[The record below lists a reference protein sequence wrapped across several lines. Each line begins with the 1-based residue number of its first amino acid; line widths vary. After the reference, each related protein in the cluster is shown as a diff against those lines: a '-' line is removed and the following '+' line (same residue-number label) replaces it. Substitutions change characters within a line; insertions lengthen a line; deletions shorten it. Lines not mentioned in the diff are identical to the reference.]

1 MKMANNVSEENLRQL
16 LQNVYEK
23 GQQSE
28 SISVLEFISEIEH
41 EIMEKFKSMKGEKN
55 ETYF

>member
-1 MKMANNVSEENLRQL
+1 MENNESEKNLRQF

-28 SISVLEFISEIEH
+28 SISVLEFIGEIEH
-41 EIMEKFKSMKGEKN
+41 EIMEKFISKKGEKN

>member
-1 MKMANNVSEENLRQL
+1 MKIENNMNEENLREF
-16 LQNVYEK
+16 LQNVFEK

-28 SISVLEFISEIEH
+28 SISVLEFIGEIEH
-41 EIMEKFKSMKGEKN
+41 EIMEKFKSMKGEEN